1 MAFSS
6 LNTTVVVQRRH
17 QMAGVHHERVVGRR
31 LHGQAQK
38 FDRSAPRVER
48 VRGWSLL
55 RNRAIIWIL
64 SGILLG
70 AAAGWTVFRAFLVLV
85 TLD

>member
-1 MAFSS
+1 MA
-6 LNTTVVVQRRH
+6 
-17 QMAGVHHERVVGRR
+17 AVHHERVVERR
-31 LHGQAQK
+31 LYEQAPE
-38 FDRSAPRVER
+38 FDHSRPSATEPGAKRARRWPR
-48 VRGWSLL
+48 L
-55 RNRAIIWIL
+55 RNRAIWIL

>member
-1 MAFSS
+1 MA
-6 LNTTVVVQRRH
+6 
-17 QMAGVHHERVVGRR
+17 AVHHERVVGRR
-31 LHGQAQK
+31 LHEQAPK
-38 FDRSAPRVER
+38 FDRSRSTATTPRVER
-48 VRGWSLL
+48 VRGWSLP

-70 AAAGWTVFRAFLVLV
+70 VAAGWTVFRAFLVLV

>member
-1 MAFSS
+1 MAA
-6 LNTTVVVQRRH
+6 VR
-17 QMAGVHHERVVGRR
+17 HERVVGRR
-31 LHGQAQK
+31 LHKPK
-38 FDRSAPRVER
+38 FDRSRPNATGLGVER
-48 VRGWSLL
+48 ARGWSLL

-70 AAAGWTVFRAFLVLV
+70 AVAGWTVFRTFLVLV